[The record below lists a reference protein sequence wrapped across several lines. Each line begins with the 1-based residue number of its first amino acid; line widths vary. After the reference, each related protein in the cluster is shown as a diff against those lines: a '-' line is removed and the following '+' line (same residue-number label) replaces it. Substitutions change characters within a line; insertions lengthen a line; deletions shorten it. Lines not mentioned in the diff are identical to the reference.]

1 MQEQHVTAVVA
12 LEQDCRLSSRGE
24 SGYRKAIQDERSL
37 LLVGLA
43 EPAEVIALFSA
54 LMVVDELQIDNVAV
68 AENYRR
74 RGVGAMLLAEALRQ
88 AKLKGMNSA
97 FLEVRAMNSAALRLY
112 KNQGFFVTGRRKHYY
127 QNPADDA
134 LMMTLNHCK

>member
-12 LEQDCRLSSRGE
+12 LEQSCRLNSRGE

-43 EPAEVIALFSA
+43 EPVEVIALFSA
-54 LMVVDELQIDNVAV
+54 LLVVDELQIDNVAV

-74 RGVGAMLLAEALRQ
+74 RGIGTMLLAEALRE
-88 AKLKGMNSA
+88 AKLRGMSSA

-112 KNQGFFVTGRRKHYY
+112 ENHGFFVTGSRKNYY
-127 QNPADDA
+127 QNPPDDA